1 MARNRYL
8 PFGYKLENGEIV
20 PSSREAQCVR
30 DAYEAYIDGAS
41 YASIAE
47 MMQNADI
54 RYHAD
59 TPLWNKHMVKRMLEN
74 ERYTGKDGYPAI
86 IRLELFQRVA
96 SIREDKAAKC
106 EVKKPQPPAPPPSKP
121 VCVTTSLTDI
131 GIVRLENKIKQEL
144 SRPVLEPERLKE
156 LIFRCAVQKYEAI
169 RKANNPIRSNQED
182 AGSVHFDI

>member
-8 PFGYKLENGEIV
+8 PFGFKLENGGVI
-20 PSSREAQCVR
+20 PSTREAQCVR

-47 MMQNADI
+47 MLQNSGI

-86 IRLELFQRVA
+86 IQLELFQIVA
-96 SIREDKAAKC
+96 SIREGKAAKC
-106 EVKKPQPPAPPPSKP
+106 EVKKTQPPIPPSSKP

-131 GIVRLENKIKQEL
+131 GIVRLENQIKQEL

-156 LIFRCAVQKYEAI
+156 MIFLCAVRKYEAI
-169 RKANNPIRSNQED
+169 RKANNPIRSNQVD
-182 AGSVHFDI
+182 AGSAHFDI